1 MLRTNHSIA
10 ILIAVLLL
18 VAASA
23 CTSNEAQI
31 KELDSQRQLSQ
42 QRLDAIGKSV
52 SSLRSKSNE
61 LTNELRVN
69 RNQTLA
75 FVRDHPGIVACI
87 ASGAIVIDEGNV
99 FSDDIQ
105 EFGATVGLIC
115 AVIYIASED
124 FQQSVDDFISEI
136 DAASDR
142 EKNLESQ
149 LNAIESKI
157 EAGTQAWKDEKVK
170 FDALTEEINK
180 LRAEGGG

>member
-1 MLRTNHSIA
+1 MLRTNHLIA

-31 KELDSQRQLSQ
+31 KELDSQRQSSQ
-42 QRLDAIGKSV
+42 QRLDAIGKNV
-52 SSLRSKSNE
+52 SSLRGQSNE
-61 LTNELRVN
+61 LTNELRAN

-87 ASGAIVIDEGNV
+87 ASGAIGLDEGNV

-115 AVIYIASED
+115 AVVYIASED
-124 FQQSVDDFISEI
+124 FQKSVDDFISEI

-142 EKNLESQ
+142 EKNLESR
-149 LNAIESKI
+149 LAAVKSKI
-157 EAGTQAWKDEKVK
+157 ESEARAWEDEKVK
-170 FDALTEEINK
+170 FDALTEKINK
-180 LRAEGGG
+180 LRAEDGG